1 MFARSLDLVEECG
14 LTHLHVFPFSPR
26 PGTPAARMP
35 PACRR
40 DIVKDRARRLR
51 EKGEA
56 ALRRHLD
63 AQVGATRNV
72 LTEFN
77 AIGHTEHFTPVRLDA
92 SVRPGID
99 SRTRRHRARRTATA
113 RSVTT
118 DVINIIRTIGT
129 RAMTDSV
136 SPEHFVTSMEA
147 LERLYGEP
155 FGPSLVKESDRIT
168 TPYRAFIEAAPFFAL
183 ASGGPDG
190 FDCSPR
196 GDAPG
201 FVRVAD
207 EKTLLIPDRR
217 GNNRIDTLRNIIH
230 DPRVA
235 LLFLIPG
242 CGETIR
248 VNGRASISTDPALAQ
263 SFVIEG
269 KAPRT
274 VIVVAVDR
282 IYYQCAKAIVRS
294 KLWDASR
301 HVERKSLP
309 SAGTILADL
318 TQGKMGGPEHD
329 RTAPERLKATLY

>member
-1 MFARSLDLVEECG
+1 M
-14 LTHLHVFPFSPR
+14 
-26 PGTPAARMP
+26 
-35 PACRR
+35 
-40 DIVKDRARRLR
+40 
-51 EKGEA
+51 
-56 ALRRHLD
+56 
-63 AQVGATRNV
+63 
-72 LTEFN
+72 N
-77 AIGHTEHFTPVRLDA
+77 ADVI
-92 SVRPGID
+92 
-99 SRTRRHRARRTATA
+99 
-113 RSVTT
+113 SVTS
-118 DVINIIRTIGT
+118 TIGT
-129 RAMTDSV
+129 MAMTESV
-136 SPEHFVTSMEA
+136 SRDHQVTSMEA

-248 VNGRASISTDPALAQ
+248 VNGRATISTDPALTQ
-263 SFVIEG
+263 SFVIDG

-274 VIVVAVDR
+274 VIVVTVER